1 MPRAPRADRTP
12 TMKLIYAGTPDFAAV
27 ALDAL
32 LTAGHEVVT
41 VLTQPDR
48 PAGRGL
54 KLVPS
59 AVKRLA
65 LERGLTVAQPVTLK
79 DEGVVAELAATGAE
93 AWVVA
98 AYGLIL
104 PETVLRLPP
113 LGCLNIHAS
122 LLPRWR
128 GAAPIQ
134 RAILAGDRH
143 TGISIM
149 QMDRGLDTGPV
160 LSSATLA
167 IADDDTAQSL
177 HDRLAA
183 LGARMIVEVLRDR
196 PAPQPQDDTHATYAA
211 KLDKREAQIDWR
223 QPADVVAR
231 RIRAFNPAPGAVTLL
246 DGQPL
251 KLWRA
256 HPVAGAGTPGTVLAT
271 GAEGVVVACGEG
283 AVALTE
289 VQRAGG
295 KRVAV
300 AAFLAG
306 MPLPAGTR
314 LGV

>member
-1 MPRAPRADRTP
+1 
-12 TMKLIYAGTPDFAAV
+12 MKLIYAGTPDFAAV

-134 RAILAGDRH
+134 RAIMAGDTE
-143 TGISIM
+143 TGVMLM
-149 QMDRGLDTGPV
+149 QMEEGLDTGPV
-160 LSSATLA
+160 GLVARTPIEPNL
-167 IADDDTAQSL
+167 TAGEL
-177 HDRLAA
+177 HDRLSGMSAQLA
-183 LGARMIVEVLRDR
+183 VEGLRR
-196 PAPQPQDDTHATYAA
+196 LAEGGLTFTPQ
-211 KLDKREAQIDWR
+211 AQ
-223 QPADVVAR
+223 
-231 RIRAFNPAPGAVTLL
+231 
-246 DGQPL
+246 
-251 KLWRA
+251 
-256 HPVAGAGTPGTVLAT
+256 
-271 GAEGVVVACGEG
+271 EGVVYAHKIDKGETRIDWSRDAASLHDHIRALSPFPGAWCELDNGRSIERVKILRTTLKDSRGSEQAGAILDDELTVAAGDG
-283 AVALTE
+283 ALRVLE
-289 VQRAGG
+289 LQRAG
-295 KRVAV
+295 KTPVS
-300 AAFLAG
+300 AADFLRGFAQR
-306 MPLPAGTR
+306 PAR
-314 LGV
+314 FQ